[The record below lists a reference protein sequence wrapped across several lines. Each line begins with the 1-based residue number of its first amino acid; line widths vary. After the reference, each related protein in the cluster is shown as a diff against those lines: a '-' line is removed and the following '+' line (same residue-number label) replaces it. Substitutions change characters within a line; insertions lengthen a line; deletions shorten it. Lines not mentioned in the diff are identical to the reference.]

1 MQACIYQPT
10 KTTMQS
16 GTANS
21 KNWLLE
27 FIHDGSRNIAP
38 MMGWTSSE
46 DTLQEV
52 KIKFSSKEAA
62 VAFAETNKIPYEV
75 IEPQQRK
82 FIKRTYAD
90 NFK

>member
-16 GTANS
+16 GAANS
-21 KNWLLE
+21 KDWLLE
-27 FIHDGSRNIAP
+27 FTHDGSRSIEP
-38 MMGWTSSE
+38 VMGWTASK
-46 DTLQEV
+46 DMLREV

-62 VAFAETNKIPYEV
+62 VAFAEANKFPYEV
-75 IEPQQRK
+75 IEPQQSK